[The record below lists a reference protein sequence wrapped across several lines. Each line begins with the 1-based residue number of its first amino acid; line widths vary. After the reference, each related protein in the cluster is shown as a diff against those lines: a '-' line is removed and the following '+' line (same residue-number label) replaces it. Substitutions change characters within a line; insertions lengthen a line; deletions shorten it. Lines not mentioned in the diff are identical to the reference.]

1 MNYASTPSGP
11 TWGTRSAR
19 RAAALWI
26 MAACVL
32 GLLAGPTLAQDVVVP
47 AELQGE
53 LLAKVAAY
61 DRNLGARAGDTAR
74 IVLVVKSGDARS
86 NLSAATMKSVL
97 SHIDRVG
104 GLPHQESI
112 VPFEGAAAL
121 AARCRSDRVAIVYF
135 TPGFTDDIDQ
145 LRASFA
151 GVDILSV
158 SAVPE
163 YVARGIVLGFDLVSG
178 KPKLLL
184 NLPQAKEQNVNF
196 KADVLALMKVYR

>member
-1 MNYASTPSGP
+1 MNPPATPAGP
-11 TWGTRSAR
+11 TWRAQSAR
-19 RAAALWI
+19 RAAVLWI
-26 MAACVL
+26 IVAGAF
-32 GLLAGPTLAQDVVVP
+32 GLLARSTLAQDAVVP
-47 AELQGE
+47 AQLQGE

-61 DRNLGARAGDTAR
+61 DRNLDARAGDTVR
-74 IVLVVKSGDARS
+74 IILVVKPGDAKS
-86 NLSAATMKSVL
+86 SLSAATMRSVL

-112 VPFEGAAAL
+112 VPYEGAAAL
-121 AARCRSDRVAIVYF
+121 VARCRSEHVSIVYF

-196 KADVLALMKVYR
+196 KADVIALMKVYR